1 MTEPDG
7 YVTRDGPDYDK
18 YANAVLDSLQQ
29 QGRDFTDPDEAEE
42 EAKRLAEMLVL
53 DKDEL
58 VERARAAA
66 NAGKPQ
72 DGKNIGNIN
81 DVEAGV

>member
-1 MTEPDG
+1 M
-7 YVTRDGPDYDK
+7 DK
-18 YANAVLDSLQQ
+18 YASAVLDSLQQ

-42 EAKRLAEMLVL
+42 EAKEFAEMLVL
-53 DKDEL
+53 DEDEL
-58 VERARAAA
+58 VERVRAAA